1 MSVLLQIRNA
11 SKRYGDQILLDDA
24 ECTISG
30 DSKVGFV
37 GRNGAGK
44 STLLRCILGDEELD
58 KGSIIR
64 HPNVKIGYLRQHDPF
79 LPGETA
85 IDFLMRDS
93 EQPHWKCGEVA
104 GQFELKGKYLEGPV
118 SELSGGWQTRVK
130 LAALLLHEPNLLL
143 LDEPTNFLDLRTQ
156 ILLEHFL
163 RTFPEACLIVSH
175 DRAFLGATCDTTLD
189 LSLGKLTLYPG
200 KIDAFLDYQKDLAE
214 HNRRVNA
221 ATEAKR
227 KQLQEFV
234 DKNRAR
240 ASTATRAKSKSK
252 MLDRLEFIEVQA
264 TQARATIRPPLV
276 EPRQG
281 PAVRCKDLA
290 IGYDGRAIARG
301 INLEIDHGSRAA
313 IVGDNGQ
320 GKTTLL
326 RTLVDSLPAVDGS
339 VKWGFGCDI
348 GTYAQHVYTSLPG
361 DKTVLDHLEYHALS
375 GTKNQTILDVA
386 GAMLFRGDT
395 VKKNISVLSG
405 GERARLC
412 MAALLLGK
420 SNILVLDEPGNHLDV
435 ETVEALADA
444 LIDYKGTVIFTAHD
458 RHFMKRVAS
467 CIIEVKD
474 GTVVNY
480 RGDYD
485 AYLYMVNKEIDNDEN
500 ERKGI
505 SDQKQVKAGPS
516 KTTSSKSSLN
526 TKGPK
531 FKGNANSSSSKP
543 TTSNDERAIKKEIGQ
558 IEKTIARLDGERR
571 QLNEQ
576 YMQSTDASEAVKLHQ
591 ELTRISKELET
602 AESRWVELQE
612 QI

>member
-1 MSVLLQIRNA
+1 
-11 SKRYGDQILLDDA
+11 
-24 ECTISG
+24 
-30 DSKVGFV
+30 
-37 GRNGAGK
+37 
-44 STLLRCILGDEELD
+44 
-58 KGSIIR
+58 
-64 HPNVKIGYLRQHDPF
+64 
-79 LPGETA
+79 
-85 IDFLMRDS
+85 
-93 EQPHWKCGEVA
+93 
-104 GQFELKGKYLEGPV
+104 
-118 SELSGGWQTRVK
+118 
-130 LAALLLHEPNLLL
+130 
-143 LDEPTNFLDLRTQ
+143 
-156 ILLEHFL
+156 
-163 RTFPEACLIVSH
+163 
-175 DRAFLGATCDTTLD
+175 
-189 LSLGKLTLYPG
+189 
-200 KIDAFLDYQKDLAE
+200 
-214 HNRRVNA
+214 
-221 ATEAKR
+221 
-227 KQLQEFV
+227 
-234 DKNRAR
+234 
-240 ASTATRAKSKSK
+240 

-264 TQARATIRPPLV
+264 TQARATIRPPVV

-361 DKTVLDHLEYHALS
+361 DKTVLDHLEYHALP

-386 GAMLFRGDT
+386 GAMLFRGVA
-395 VKKNISVLSG
+395 VKKQISVLSG

-444 LIDYKGTVIFTAHD
+444 LIDYQGTVIFTAHD
-458 RHFMKRVAS
+458 RHFMRRVAS

-485 AYLYMVNKEIDNDEN
+485 AYLYMVNKEIDKDEN

-505 SDQKQVKAGPS
+505 SDQKQGKAEPS
-516 KTTSSKSSLN
+516 EATSSKSSPN
-526 TKGPK
+526 TGGKGD
-531 FKGNANSSSSKP
+531 SSSSKP
-543 TTSNDERAIKKEIGQ
+543 YTSNDERAIKKEIGQ
-558 IEKTIARLDGERR
+558 IEKTIARLDGERK

-591 ELTRISKELET
+591 ELTRMSKELET
-602 AESRWVELQE
+602 AESRWIELQE
-612 QI
+612 RI

>member
-1 MSVLLQIRNA
+1 
-11 SKRYGDQILLDDA
+11 
-24 ECTISG
+24 
-30 DSKVGFV
+30 
-37 GRNGAGK
+37 
-44 STLLRCILGDEELD
+44 
-58 KGSIIR
+58 
-64 HPNVKIGYLRQHDPF
+64 
-79 LPGETA
+79 
-85 IDFLMRDS
+85 MRDS
-93 EQPHWKCGEVA
+93 EQPDWKCGEVA

-163 RTFPEACLIVSH
+163 RNFPEACLIVSH

-200 KIDAFLDYQKDLAE
+200 KIDAFINYQKELAE

-221 ATEAKR
+221 ATEVKR

-252 MLDRLEFIEVQA
+252 MLDRLEFIDIQA
-264 TQARATIRPPLV
+264 TQARATIRPPAV

-290 IGYDGRAIARG
+290 IGYDGRAVARG

-326 RTLVDSLPAVDGS
+326 RTLVDSLPPVDGT

-348 GTYAQHVYTSLPG
+348 GTYAQHVYTSLPD
-361 DKTVLDHLEYHALS
+361 DKTVLDHLEYHALP

-386 GAMLFRGDT
+386 GAMLFRGDA
-395 VKKNISVLSG
+395 VKKKISVLSG

-444 LIDYKGTVIFTAHD
+444 LINYKGTVIFTSHD

-505 SDQKQVKAGPS
+505 TDQKQGKAETS
-516 KTTSSKSSLN
+516 KATSSKSLSN
-526 TKGPK
+526 AGGPK
-531 FKGNANSSSSKP
+531 TKSPNKGNGNSSSSKP
-543 TTSNDERAIKKEIGQ
+543 NTSNDERAIKKEIGQ
-558 IEKTIARLDGERR
+558 IEKAIARLDGERK
-571 QLNEQ
+571 QLNER
-576 YMQSTDASEAVKLHQ
+576 YMQATDASEAVKLHQ
-591 ELTRISKELET
+591 ELARISNELET

-612 QI
+612 